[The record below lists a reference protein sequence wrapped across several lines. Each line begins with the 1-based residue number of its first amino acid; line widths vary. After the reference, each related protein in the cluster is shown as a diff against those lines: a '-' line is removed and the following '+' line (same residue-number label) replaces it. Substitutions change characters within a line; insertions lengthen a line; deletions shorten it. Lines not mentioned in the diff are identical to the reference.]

1 MIFSVLGFRSDITV
15 KLQAPVLSYT
25 KKVKSSFISF
35 LASGEF
41 CRLQITF
48 ANSLHPDQDGQ
59 NVIPVLDPNGLTLW

>member
-1 MIFSVLGFRSDITV
+1 MFSVLGFRSDIRDE
-15 KLQAPVLSYT
+15 LQAPVLSYT

-48 ANSLHPDQDGQ
+48 ANSLQDGQ
-59 NVIPVLDPNGLTLW
+59 DVGHVLDPNGLTLL